1 MSTQSSGF
9 PWRTLLVVSM
19 SINLVVVGAGIGFV
33 ASGARWRGG
42 PPRFETQQVQRQPF
56 LRALPEADR
65 ERLLADMARAWSEG
79 EAGRREAAEAR
90 RTLMSVAQ
98 QEPYNETAV
107 RDALAQ
113 VRAKDAVVQAKYQ
126 DTLAAALGKMPPEQ
140 RVQALRAANRPGPL
154 RQGGGPGGGRDGGPR
169 DGGPRE
175 FRDGPGHGPGDGPP
189 PPSGFPQ

>member
-1 MSTQSSGF
+1 MSTQPSGF

-19 SINLVVVGAGIGFV
+19 SINLLVVGAGIGFV

-42 PPRFETQQVQRQPF
+42 PPRFENQQVQRQPF

-90 RTLMSVAQ
+90 RNLTNVAQ
-98 QEPYNETAV
+98 QEPYNEAAV
-107 RDALAQ
+107 REAMAQ
-113 VRAKDAVVQAKYQ
+113 TRAKDAAVQAKYQ

-140 RVQALRAANRPGPL
+140 RVQALRAAGRPGPL
-154 RQGGGPGGGRDGGPR
+154 RQGGPGRDGGREGGPR
-169 DGGPRE
+169 DGPDRGFRGDRGP
-175 FRDGPGHGPGDGPP
+175 PGDA
-189 PPSGFPQ
+189 PPSGLPR